1 MFVAGNA
8 VIAVAKVVGVLAQLY
23 VFVLIGRVICS
34 WVSADPYNPIVRF
47 LVAASDPLLN
57 RIRRLVP
64 PIAGLDFSP
73 LIAILVVQILI
84 QGFLVDTLRDLARR
98 LD

>member
-8 VIAVAKVVGVLAQLY
+8 LMALAKLLSLLCQLY
-23 VFVLIGRVICS
+23 VFALIGRVVCT
-34 WVSADPYNPIVRF
+34 WVNADPYNPIVRF
-47 LVAASDPLLN
+47 LVQVTDPVLDRL
-57 RIRRLVP
+57 RRVIP

-84 QGFLVDTLRDLARR
+84 QGFLVDTLHDLALR
-98 LD
+98 LG

>member
-8 VIAVAKVVGVLAQLY
+8 LIAVAKVVGVLAQLY

>member
-1 MFVAGNA
+1 MTERAFGPLP
-8 VIAVAKVVGVLAQLY
+8 VAKVVGVQAQLY

>member
-8 VIAVAKVVGVLAQLY
+8 LIAVAKVVGILAQLY

-47 LVAASDPLLN
+47 LVSASDPLLN

>member
-8 VIAVAKVVGVLAQLY
+8 LIAVAQVVGLLAQLY

-34 WVSADPYNPIVRF
+34 WVNADPYNPIVRF
-47 LVAASDPLLN
+47 LVIASDPLLN
-57 RIRRLVP
+57 RIRRIIP

-73 LIAILVVQILI
+73 LIAILVVQILV

>member
-8 VIAVAKVVGVLAQLY
+8 LIAVAKVVGILAQLY

-47 LVAASDPLLN
+47 LVSASDLSPQSHSTS
-57 RIRRLVP
+57 RCRRLR
-64 PIAGLDFSP
+64 GWTS
-73 LIAILVVQILI
+73 
-84 QGFLVDTLRDLARR
+84 RR
-98 LD
+98 